1 MKLLRLILLLLV
13 AVSYLHCTQPYKVK
27 NYKVTNITIDKD
39 ILDDSSMQA
48 DIEPY
53 RNEIDAKMNKVI
65 GQSAKQML
73 AFKPESPLS
82 NFISDIIQNK
92 AKQYLTNNQA
102 DTLPLLTLM
111 NIKGIRS
118 ALPQGEVTLR
128 NLFELMPFENE
139 IVLLTLPGD
148 SILSLFN
155 LLGHTMG
162 DGIAGATVIFKDTNV
177 VGVLIG
183 NKPLDVSKNYILATS
198 DYLADGGDYYDMIKD
213 PIHRTNINLKLREA
227 IIESI
232 QEQNNN
238 GNILSAERDGRII
251 FN

>member
-1 MKLLRLILLLLV
+1 MSLGKFTIIILSAILYIGC
-13 AVSYLHCTQPYKVK
+13 AQPYKT
-27 NYKVTNITIDKD
+27 NSYKVTNITIDKD
-39 ILDDSSMQA
+39 ISADSAMQA
-48 DIEPY
+48 DVEPY
-53 RNEIDAKMNKVI
+53 RNEIDAKMDKVI
-65 GQSAKQML
+65 GQSEKQML
-73 AFKPESPLS
+73 VFKPESPLS

-92 AKQYLTNNQA
+92 VHQYLTVNNS

-118 ALPQGEVTLR
+118 TIPQGEVTLR
-128 NLFELMPFENE
+128 NIFELMPFENE
-139 IVLLTLPGD
+139 IVILTLPGD

-155 LLGHTMG
+155 FLGRTKG
-162 DGIAGATVIFKDTNV
+162 DGIAGASVIFKNTNV
-177 VGVLIG
+177 SEVLIG

-198 DYLADGGDYYDMIKD
+198 DYLADGGDYYEMIVN
-213 PIHRTNINLKLREA
+213 PIQRTNINLKLREA

-238 GNILSAERDGRII
+238 GIILKADMDGRII